1 MHGDMEAAGG
11 GNVVHGPVANMISV
25 NAAHG
30 GITITAPD
38 GAAVPVPQQWP
49 LAASDFENQVTS
61 LESLSSPSPPGPV
74 LNLITGPPG
83 TGKSAL
89 ALHWGNLVTDRFPD
103 GRIYL
108 DLRGHDPERAIHP
121 HEALGYLLASLGVD
135 PALVPGNT
143 DQRAAFWRS
152 RSFSR
157 RLLIL
162 LDNAADNDQVTP
174 MLSTGPG
181 TVTVVTSRDALS
193 ELALLIGSRTTPV
206 DLLTPEYA
214 TSLLRRMIE
223 PRRGPV
229 DERDLAE
236 LARRCGYLQLALR
249 VAAQRLLK
257 SPLLTV
263 AELVGELQG
272 RARILGPVRAVF
284 DGSYRTL
291 RPATAR
297 LFRLLGV
304 APGSDLS
311 TGAITAL
318 ADADSV
324 TVREQIEELWSG
336 HLLAPGRPGRYMVHD
351 LLQAYAAE
359 IAASEPYQEESDA
372 GLDRLGQWYARTVG
386 AAAQAL
392 GSEQRFASASG
403 AAPMP
408 DFSSGAQAQQWYAV
422 EEANLSVMVG
432 TLTERRLDRT
442 ATELCFALVEVHQF
456 LNAAPWV
463 DTARTGL
470 ELATQ
475 SDDILLRAWFLES
488 WGKALAQTGLL
499 DEALR
504 EHEAALALRRA
515 AGDARAQARSLNAI
529 GLVHLRAGR
538 WAQAEALFT
547 ECMRLAEAHQDDDF
561 QTFAL
566 MNLGHVM
573 LRQAEDDW
581 QSGSRASFGR
591 ALVLLDA
598 ALDRIQSEQQPFYRV
613 DALQDRAGAL
623 LGLGHH
629 VEARDCAM
637 EAADL
642 ARQSGTPL
650 VLASALRSLAQVKL
664 TLGDQ
669 AGADIDLT
677 ESLDLY
683 RLIGDTVR
691 EAEVRAQRDSLT
703 R

>member
-1 MHGDMEAAGG
+1 MHGGEEAAAGG
-11 GNVVHGPVANMISV
+11 NTVHGPVTNLISV

-30 GITITAPD
+30 GITIASQD
-38 GAAVPVPQQWP
+38 GPAVPVPQQWP
-49 LAASDFENQVTS
+49 PAASDFENQVTS
-61 LESLSSPSPPGPV
+61 LESLNSPSPPGPV
-74 LNLITGPPG
+74 LNLIIGSPG

-108 DLRGHDPERAIHP
+108 DLRGHDPERAIDP
-121 HEALGYLLASLGVD
+121 HEALGYLLASLGAD
-135 PALVPGNT
+135 PALIPGDT

-157 RLLIL
+157 RLLVL
-162 LDNAADNDQVTP
+162 LDNAADSDQVVP
-174 MLSTGPG
+174 LLSTGPG
-181 TVTVVTSRDALS
+181 TVTVVTSRNALS
-193 ELALLIGSRTTPV
+193 ELALLAGTRTTAV
-206 DLLTPEYA
+206 DLLAPDYA
-214 TSLLRRMIE
+214 TALLRRMIE

-229 DERDLAE
+229 DQRDLAE

-249 VAAQRLLK
+249 VAVQRLLK

-263 AELVGELQG
+263 AELAGELQG

-318 ADADSV
+318 ADTDPA

-336 HLLAPGRPGRYMVHD
+336 HLLAPGRPGRYVVHD

-359 IAASEPYQEESDA
+359 IAASELYQEESDA
-372 GLDRLGQWYARTVG
+372 GLDRLGLWYARTVS

-392 GSEQRFASASG
+392 GSEQRFTPASGTTRASAFASG
-403 AAPMP
+403 AE
-408 DFSSGAQAQQWYAV
+408 AQQWYSV

-432 TLTERRLDRT
+432 ALTARGLNRT
-442 ATELCFALVEVHQF
+442 AVQLCFALVEVHQF
-456 LNAAPWV
+456 LNAAPWI

-470 ELATQ
+470 ELAVQ
-475 SDDILLRAWFLES
+475 SNDTLLRAWFLES

-499 DEALR
+499 DEALHK
-504 EHEAALALRRA
+504 HETALALRRE
-515 AGDARAQARSLNAI
+515 AGDAPAQARSLNAI
-529 GLVHLRAGR
+529 GLVHLRARR
-538 WAQAEALFT
+538 WEQAEALFT
-547 ECMRLAEAHQDDDF
+547 ECLRLAETHQDDDF

-566 MNLGHVM
+566 MNLGHVT
-573 LRQAEDDW
+573 LRQAE
-581 QSGSRASFGR
+581 QTGSGTDFGR
-591 ALVLLDA
+591 ALALLDT
-598 ALDRIQSEQQPFYRV
+598 ALGRFQPDQQPFYRV
-613 DALQDRAGAL
+613 NAERDRTGAL
-623 LGLGHH
+623 LGLGRPD
-629 VEARDCAM
+629 EALDCAA

-642 ARQSGTPL
+642 ARRSSTPL
-650 VLASALRSLAQVKL
+650 GLASALRSLAQVKL
-664 TLGDQ
+664 ALGDH
-669 AGADIDLT
+669 AGADTDLT
-677 ESLDLY
+677 ESLELF
-683 RLIGDTVR
+683 RVLGDTVR
-691 EAEVRAQRDSLT
+691 EAEVRAQRDGLT